1 MVRRDS
7 KKPHRTVIVNKF
19 APISTAELLGVL
31 ASTIKYDDDNKLV
44 AFLAMLSAYTE
55 DSQLNLSFNAP
66 SSSGKSFIPMEVATL
81 FPAEDVIELGYAS
94 PTSFIHGNSEFDK
107 ERQQYTVDLERK
119 VIIFLDQPH
128 SMLLEHLRPL
138 LSHDKKEILLQVTD
152 KTQKHG
158 LKTKKVI
165 LRGYP
170 AVVFCTAGLQFDE
183 QEATRFLLL
192 SPEVSQEKLHAGV
205 VESLR
210 KNADK
215 TAYLNSTEV
224 NKDRQSLIG
233 RIAAIKREGITDIRI
248 FDEDRDYIEQR
259 FLANRPILKPRHQRD
274 IKRLVSLIKIF
285 ALLNLWERERDGSGI
300 VVNRNDIDEAC
311 QLWERIAI
319 PQELN
324 IPPYVYRLYV
334 DVIVEAYT
342 EKNFPKRP
350 TKVGITR
357 NELMKKHYEV
367 HGRALNA
374 LVLRQQIIPML
385 VQAGLISEDPDI
397 FDKRNKLICPLLP
410 VNNSEPSGGLKKDTT
425 DDDFDSM
432 MTESMEERKAEL
444 NQEIELATVR
454 NVFGGGEI
462 INKEKS

>member
-1 MVRRDS
+1 MNVY
-7 KKPHRTVIVNKF
+7 P
-19 APISTAELLGVL
+19 PISLTEILEIL
-31 ASTIKYDDDNKLV
+31 STTIKYDDDNKLV

-66 SSSGKSFIPMEVATL
+66 SSSGKSFIPTEIAAL

-107 ERQQYTVDLERK
+107 ENQQYTVNLERK
-119 VIIFLDQPH
+119 IIIFLDQPH

-165 LRGYP
+165 LKGYP

-192 SPEVSQEKLHAGV
+192 SPEVSQEKLYAGV
-205 VESLR
+205 IESLK

-215 TAYLNSTEV
+215 ETYRK
-224 NKDRQSLIG
+224 NKDINPQRQLLKE
-233 RIAAIKREGITDIRI
+233 RIEAIKKESISEVRISDI
-248 FDEDRDYIEQR
+248 DRDYIQQR
-259 FLANRPILKPRHQRD
+259 FLSNRPILKPRHQRD

-285 ALLNLWERERDGSGI
+285 ALLNLWHRERVGSEI
-300 VVNRNDIDEAC
+300 IVNRSDVDSACDI
-311 QLWERIAI
+311 WERIAI

-334 DVIVEAYT
+334 DIILST
-342 EKNFPKRP
+342 FDEKNVSRKNS
-350 TKVGITR
+350 KIGITR
-357 NELMKKHYEV
+357 QEIMNKHYEV
-367 HGRALNA
+367 HGRMLNA
-374 LVLRQQIIPML
+374 LVLRQQILPML
-385 VQAGLISEDPDI
+385 TQAGLVSEDTDVS
-397 FDKRNKLICPLLP
+397 DKRLKLIYPQLY
-410 VNNSEPSGGLKKDTT
+410 VKNSEPSGGLNIEPVEPVDNSKILGNLKSDLVE
-425 DDDFDSM
+425 DVQINAQ
-432 MTESMEERKAEL
+432 KA
-444 NQEIELATVR
+444 
-454 NVFGGGEI
+454 
-462 INKEKS
+462 KENI

>member
-1 MVRRDS
+1 MS
-7 KKPHRTVIVNKF
+7 KFPTL
-19 APISTAELLGVL
+19 STAELLEIL
-31 ASTIKYDDDNKLV
+31 ATTIKYDDDNKLV

-66 SSSGKSFIPMEVATL
+66 SSSGKSFIPMEIAAL
-81 FPAEDVIELGYAS
+81 FPPEDVIELGYAS

-119 VIIFLDQPH
+119 IIIFLDQPH
-128 SMLLEHLRPL
+128 NMLLEHLRPL

-205 VESLR
+205 IESLR

-215 TAYLNSTEV
+215 AAYWNSTEV
-224 NKDRQSLIG
+224 NQERQSLIV
-233 RIAAIKREGITDIRI
+233 RIKAIKNEGITDIRI
-248 FDEDRDYIEQR
+248 SDEDRNYIEKR
-259 FLANRPILKPRHQRD
+259 FLANRPVLKPRHQRD

-285 ALLNLWERERDGSGI
+285 ALLNLWERKREGSVI
-300 VVNRNDIDEAC
+300 VVSRDDINEAC

-324 IPPYVYRLYV
+324 IPPYVYRLYI
-334 DVIVEAYT
+334 DVILTAYE
-342 EKNFPKRP
+342 EKNSLKKSA
-350 TKVGITR
+350 KVGITR

-385 VQAGLISEDPDI
+385 VQAGLITEDPDI
-397 FDKRNKLICPLLP
+397 LDKRNKLIVPQLP
-410 VNNSEPSGGLKKDTT
+410 VNNSEFSGGSEIEESNS
-425 DDDFDSM
+425 DFNSM
-432 MTESMEERKAEL
+432 LEDMHEERIAEE
-444 NQEIELATVR
+444 QENHLEAVR
-454 NVFGGGEI
+454 SVFGGGELLG
-462 INKEKS
+462 KG

>member
-1 MVRRDS
+1 M
-7 KKPHRTVIVNKF
+7 NKF
-19 APISTAELLGVL
+19 PAISTLELLEIL
-31 ASTIKYDDDNKLV
+31 STTIKFDDDNKLV

-66 SSSGKSFIPMEVATL
+66 SSSGKSFIPTEIASL
-81 FPAEDVIELGYAS
+81 FPEEDVIELGYAS

-107 ERQQYTVDLERK
+107 ERQQYTVNFERK
-119 VIIFLDQPH
+119 IIIFLDQPH

-215 TAYLNSTEV
+215 EAYWNHTEI
-224 NKDRQSLIG
+224 NPKRQNLRG
-233 RIAAIKREGITDIRI
+233 RITAIKKENVTDIRI
-248 FDEDRDYIEQR
+248 TDEDRDYIER
-259 FLANRPILKPRHQRD
+259 KFLANRPVLKPRHQRD

-285 ALLNLWERERDGSGI
+285 ALLNLWDRTREGSGI
-300 VVNRNDIDEAC
+300 VANRNDIDEAC

-334 DVIVEAYT
+334 DVIITAYA
-342 EKNFPKRP
+342 EKNLLRKS
-350 TKVGITR
+350 TKLGITR
-357 NELMKKHYEV
+357 NELMTKHYEV

-385 VQAGLISEDPDI
+385 VQAGLITEDPDI
-397 FDKRNKLICPLLP
+397 QDKRNKLIVPQLP
-410 VNNSEPSGGLKKDTT
+410 VNNSEFSGGLDLNAANSKP
-425 DDDFDSM
+425 DSEVTHPPEANF
-432 MTESMEERKAEL
+432 TEQ
-444 NQEIELATVR
+444 NNNDLATVR
-454 NVFGGGEI
+454 NIFGGGELI
-462 INKEKS
+462 TKG

>member
-1 MVRRDS
+1 MS
-7 KKPHRTVIVNKF
+7 KYP
-19 APISTAELLGVL
+19 PISTVELLEIL
-31 ASTIKYDDDNKLV
+31 ATTIKYDNDNKLI

-66 SSSGKSFIPMEVATL
+66 SSSGKSFIPMEIASL
-81 FPAEDVIELGYAS
+81 FPQEDVIELGYAS

-119 VIIFLDQPH
+119 IIIFLDQPH

-192 SPEVSQEKLHAGV
+192 SPEVSQEKLYAGV

-215 TAYLNSTEV
+215 AAYWNSTEI
-224 NKDRQSLIG
+224 NEGRQSLIG
-233 RIAAIKREGITDIRI
+233 RIIGIKNEGITDIRI
-248 FDEDRDYIEQR
+248 SEEDRDYIER
-259 FLANRPILKPRHQRD
+259 CFLANRPILKPRHQRD
-274 IKRLVSLIKIF
+274 IKRLVSLIKIL
-285 ALLNLWERERDGSGI
+285 ALLNLWDRTREGTVI

-311 QLWERIAI
+311 RLWERIAV

-324 IPPYVYRLYV
+324 IPPYVYRLYI
-334 DVIVEAYT
+334 DVILTAYE
-342 EKNFPKRP
+342 EKNALKKSA
-350 TKVGITR
+350 KVGITR
-357 NELMKKHYEV
+357 NELMKKHYAV

-374 LVLRQQIIPML
+374 LVLRQQILPML

-397 FDKRNKLICPLLP
+397 IDKRNKLIVPQLP
-410 VNNSEPSGGLKKDTT
+410 VKNSESSGGYSEEVSDFEIMHKD
-425 DDDFDSM
+425 M
-432 MTESMEERKAEL
+432 HAE
-444 NQEIELATVR
+444 NEVELSNRELQNVR
-454 NVFGGGEI
+454 AVFGGGELI
-462 INKEKS
+462 TKG

>member
-1 MVRRDS
+1 M
-7 KKPHRTVIVNKF
+7 NKYP
-19 APISTAELLGVL
+19 AISIKELLEIL
-31 ASTIKYDDDNKLV
+31 ATTIKYDDDNKLV

-66 SSSGKSFIPMEVATL
+66 SSSGKSFIPMEIASL
-81 FPAEDVIELGYAS
+81 FPPEDVIELGYAS

-119 VIIFLDQPH
+119 IIIFLDQPH
-128 SMLLEHLRPL
+128 NMLLEHLRPL

-215 TAYLNSTEV
+215 EAYWNHTEI
-224 NKDRQSLIG
+224 NPKRQQLRG
-233 RIAAIKREGITDIRI
+233 RIAAIKKEDISDIRI
-248 FDEDRDYIEQR
+248 TDEDRDYIEKR
-259 FLANRPILKPRHQRD
+259 FLANRPVLKPRHQRD

-285 ALLNLWERERDGSGI
+285 ALLNLWERTREGSGI

-324 IPPYVYRLYV
+324 IPPYVYRLYL
-334 DVIVEAYT
+334 DVIVAAYA
-342 EKNFPKRP
+342 EKNESKKSRY
-350 TKVGITR
+350 VGITR

-374 LVLRQQIIPML
+374 LVLRQQILPML
-385 VQAGLISEDPDI
+385 VQAGLITEDPDI
-397 FDKRNKLICPLLP
+397 LDKRNKLIVPQLP
-410 VNNSEPSGGLKKDTT
+410 VNNSEFSGGLNNDEQISESKLT
-425 DDDFDSM
+425 DITLRED
-432 MTESMEERKAEL
+432 EL
-444 NQEIELATVR
+444 NEQQNNDIATIR
-454 NVFGGGEI
+454 NIFGGGELI
-462 INKEKS
+462 TKG

>member
-1 MVRRDS
+1 M
-7 KKPHRTVIVNKF
+7 NKF
-19 APISTAELLGVL
+19 PALSTAELLEIL
-31 ASTIKYDDDNKLV
+31 ATTIKYDDDNKLV

-66 SSSGKSFIPMEVATL
+66 SSSGKSFIPMEIASL
-81 FPAEDVIELGYAS
+81 FPEEDVIELGYAS

-119 VIIFLDQPH
+119 IIIFLDQPH

-215 TAYLNSTEV
+215 EAYWNHTEI
-224 NKDRQSLIG
+224 NPKRQNLRG
-233 RIAAIKREGITDIRI
+233 RIAAIKKESITTIRI
-248 FDEDRDYIEQR
+248 TDEDRDYIEKK
-259 FLANRPILKPRHQRD
+259 FLASRPVLKPRHQRD

-285 ALLNLWERERDGSGI
+285 ALLNLWERKREGTGI
-300 VVNRNDIDEAC
+300 VANRDDINDAC
-311 QLWERIAI
+311 RLWERIAI

-324 IPPYVYRLYV
+324 IPPYVYRLFM
-334 DVIVEAYT
+334 DVILSAYE
-342 EKNFPKRP
+342 EKNLLKKSA
-350 TKVGITR
+350 KVGITR

-385 VQAGLISEDPDI
+385 VQAGLITEDPDI
-397 FDKRNKLICPLLP
+397 QDKRNKLIVPQLP
-410 VNNSEPSGGLKKDTT
+410 ANNSEFSGGLNNEARNLETNPEIT
-425 DDDFDSM
+425 DLPEDSL
-432 MTESMEERKAEL
+432 TEQQ
-444 NQEIELATVR
+444 NNDLATVR
-454 NVFGGGEI
+454 NIFGGGELI
-462 INKEKS
+462 TKG

>member
-1 MVRRDS
+1 MQWEL
-7 KKPHRTVIVNKF
+7 KVNKF
-19 APISTAELLGVL
+19 PALSTAELLEIL
-31 ASTIKYDDDNKLV
+31 ATTIKYDDDNKLV

-66 SSSGKSFIPMEVATL
+66 SSSGKSFIPMEIASL
-81 FPAEDVIELGYAS
+81 FPEEDVIELGYAS

-119 VIIFLDQPH
+119 IIIFLDQPH

-215 TAYLNSTEV
+215 EAYWNHTEI
-224 NKDRQSLIG
+224 NPKRQNLRG
-233 RIAAIKREGITDIRI
+233 RITAIKKENVTVIRI
-248 FDEDRDYIEQR
+248 SDEDRDYIERR
-259 FLANRPILKPRHQRD
+259 FLANRPVLKPRHQRD

-285 ALLNLWERERDGSGI
+285 ALLNLWERKREGTGI
-300 VVNRNDIDEAC
+300 VVNRDDIDEAC
-311 QLWERIAI
+311 RLWERIAI

-334 DVIVEAYT
+334 DVILSAYE
-342 EKNFPKRP
+342 EKNLLKKSA
-350 TKVGITR
+350 KVGITR

-385 VQAGLISEDPDI
+385 VQAGLITEDPDI
-397 FDKRNKLICPLLP
+397 QDKRNKLIVPQLP
-410 VNNSEPSGGLKKDTT
+410 VNNSEFSGGLNNEATNLEANSEIT
-425 DDDFDSM
+425 DLPEDSL
-432 MTESMEERKAEL
+432 TEQQ
-444 NQEIELATVR
+444 NNDLATVR
-454 NVFGGGEI
+454 NIFGGGELI
-462 INKEKS
+462 TKG

>member
-1 MVRRDS
+1 M
-7 KKPHRTVIVNKF
+7 NKF
-19 APISTAELLGVL
+19 PAISTAELLEIL
-31 ASTIKYDDDNKLV
+31 ATTIKYDDDNKLV

-66 SSSGKSFIPMEVATL
+66 SSSGKSFIPMEIATL
-81 FPAEDVIELGYAS
+81 FPQEDVIELGYAS

-119 VIIFLDQPH
+119 IILFLDQPH

-205 VESLR
+205 IESLR

-215 TAYLNSTEV
+215 EAYWNHTEI
-224 NKDRQSLIG
+224 NPSRQRLRG
-233 RIAAIKREGITDIRI
+233 RIEAIKKEAVSNIRI
-248 FDEDRDYIEQR
+248 TDEDRDYIEKR
-259 FLANRPILKPRHQRD
+259 FLTNRPVLKPRHQRD

-285 ALLNLWERERDGSGI
+285 ALLNLWDRTREGTGI
-300 VVNRNDIDEAC
+300 LVSRSDIDEAC

-334 DVIVEAYT
+334 DVILTAYS
-342 EKNFPKRP
+342 EKNSGKK
-350 TKVGITR
+350 TSKVGVTR
-357 NELMKKHYEV
+357 QEIMNKHYEV
-367 HGRALNA
+367 HGRMLNA

-385 VQAGLISEDPDI
+385 SQAGLVSEELDLV
-397 FDKRNKLICPLLP
+397 DKRVKLIYPQLP
-410 VNNSEPSGGLKKDTT
+410 VNNSEPGGGYTEESSDFEAMHKD
-425 DDDFDSM
+425 M
-432 MTESMEERKAEL
+432 HEENEEEFN
-444 NQEIELATVR
+444 NQELQAVR
-454 NVFGGGEI
+454 TIFGGGELLG
-462 INKEKS
+462 KG

>member
-1 MVRRDS
+1 M
-7 KKPHRTVIVNKF
+7 NKF
-19 APISTAELLGVL
+19 QAISTAELLEIL
-31 ASTIKYDDDNKLV
+31 ATTIKYDDDNKLV

-66 SSSGKSFIPMEVATL
+66 SSSGKSFIPMEVASL
-81 FPAEDVIELGYAS
+81 FPEEDVVELGYAS

-119 VIIFLDQPH
+119 IIIFLDQPH

-215 TAYLNSTEV
+215 EAYWNHTEI
-224 NKDRQSLIG
+224 NPKRQNLRG
-233 RIAAIKREGITDIRI
+233 RITAIKKENVTDIRI
-248 FDEDRDYIEQR
+248 TDEDRDYIEHK
-259 FLANRPILKPRHQRD
+259 FLANRPVLKPRHQRD

-285 ALLNLWERERDGSGI
+285 ALLNLWHRTREGTGI

-334 DVIVEAYT
+334 DVILTAYE
-342 EKNFPKRP
+342 EKNSLRKS

-357 NELMKKHYEV
+357 NELMTKHYEV

-385 VQAGLISEDPDI
+385 VQAGLITEDPDVQ
-397 FDKRNKLICPLLP
+397 DKRNKLIVPQIP
-410 VNNSEPSGGLKKDTT
+410 VNNSEFSGGLNMNAASSKQ
-425 DDDFDSM
+425 DSEVNHPPEVNF
-432 MTESMEERKAEL
+432 TEQ
-444 NQEIELATVR
+444 NNNDLATVR
-454 NVFGGGEI
+454 NIFGGGEL
-462 INKEKS
+462 INKG